1 MEILRKIVLLLSVLV
16 VLTGIGATGFHYLE
30 GWAWLDSF
38 YATVITL
45 GTIGYGDFVPK
56 TPEGRLFTMGL
67 VLSGLG
73 AISYTLL
80 ELTDFVVE
88 GHLQRFLRK
97 RRTDSQL
104 KKLKGHFIV
113 CGAGRTGEPLAAELL
128 KNKVAFVTIDR
139 DPAKLDR
146 APFNA
151 QPCLVGDAS
160 DDALLLRAG
169 IDKAAGLAAAL
180 ETDEVNLF
188 LVLTAKNLNPKI
200 RCVTKLVHEA
210 SRPKLLRAGA
220 DALVAPNFIGGLRM
234 ASELVRPNVVSFLDV
249 MLRQSKGVRFEEAP
263 VAAGGR
269 AAGRTLGDLDL
280 PGSLG
285 LTPVAVR
292 DGGKDFIYNPGPQQ
306 KLKAGDTLVVIAEP
320 EKIAKLRRLLGAA

>member
-1 MEILRKIVLLLSVLV
+1 MEIFRKIAILLSVLV
-16 VLTGIGATGFHYLE
+16 VLTAIGATGFHYLE

-128 KNKVAFVTIDR
+128 KNKVPFVTIDR
-139 DPAKLDR
+139 DPAKLER
-146 APFNA
+146 EPFNL
-151 QPCLVGDAS
+151 QPTLVGDAS

-169 IDKAAGLAAAL
+169 IAKAAGLAAAL

-188 LVLTAKNLNPKI
+188 LVLTAKNLNPKV
-200 RCVTKLVHEA
+200 RCVTKLVNES

-263 VAAGGR
+263 VPAGSPAVGK
-269 AAGRTLGDLDL
+269 TLGALDL
-280 PGSLG
+280 QGSLG
-285 LTPVAVR
+285 LSPVAVR
-292 DGGKDFIYNPGPQQ
+292 EGGKDFVYNPGPQQ
-306 KLKAGDTLVVIAEP
+306 RLKAGDTLVVIAEP
-320 EKIAKLRRLLGAA
+320 EKLAKLRKLLGAA